1 MQVQV
6 NVGNREFCFV
16 IIMVISLLI
25 FYNFHTAVCWL
36 VLVVVT
42 RWRPLVLLQLSAP
55 RRVTQRQWRGR
66 ETGGASMPGSKHQ
79 ILYTCISLRN
89 CWVIWILVD
98 WTATVAS
105 LANSPLVWNLFF
117 VATREQ
123 WRGMLVPGIYI
134 PSSAPQ
140 QRYATYPSHL
150 VSQLRLQTAFQLWL
164 VLTSANIFHRS
175 PDT

>member
-1 MQVQV
+1 MLGT
-6 NVGNREFCFV
+6 GNFV
-16 IIMVISLLI
+16 LLLLWLFHFWYFTIS
-25 FYNFHTAVCWL
+25 TRAVCWL

-42 RWRPLVLLQLSAP
+42 RWRPLVLLQLSGP

-123 WRGMLVPGIYI
+123 WRGMLVPGIYHPLLLSRDTPPI
-134 PSSAPQ
+134 HHISCLSSDS
-140 QRYATYPSHL
+140 R
-150 VSQLRLQTAFQLWL
+150 QL
-164 VLTSANIFHRS
+164 SS
-175 PDT
+175 CGC